1 VDASVGRDTWGRV
14 ARGSGMGGDR
24 LGMGWSHGHGE
35 CGGGCA
41 GFGCGCA
48 GCGGWGGGAWV
59 LGLRSVFEMVWG
71 CVVLDLGIGDS
82 SWSIYRD

>member
-1 VDASVGRDTWGRV
+1 
-14 ARGSGMGGDR
+14 MGGDR